1 MREKEGHG
9 ANEGTD
15 RKKEREGRTEGA
27 ELGTQQSCRGLTLI
41 PCTELPAFNF

>member
-1 MREKEGHG
+1 MMEKEGHG

-27 ELGTQQSCRGLTLI
+27 SWVHSRVAGG
-41 PCTELPAFNF
+41 